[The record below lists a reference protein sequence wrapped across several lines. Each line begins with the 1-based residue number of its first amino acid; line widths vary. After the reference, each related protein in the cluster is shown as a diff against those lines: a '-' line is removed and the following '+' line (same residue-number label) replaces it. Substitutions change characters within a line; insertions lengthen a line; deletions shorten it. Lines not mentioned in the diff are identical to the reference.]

1 MYLEALKIFC
11 DVVRHKS
18 FSRAA
23 AANHVSQS
31 AVSQNVLQLEKG
43 LGVRLI
49 DRSKR
54 PFQLTPEG
62 QVYFDGC
69 RGLVERYYAVEAE
82 VKALGSEIAGVVNV
96 AAIYSVGLGDMSR
109 LVQQFAHQYPRASVR
124 LSYLHP
130 DRVYESVQSEQGD
143 IGLISYPRPG
153 KDLIALPWR
162 EESMVVVCP
171 PGHRLA
177 RRPAVAAKELDGE
190 PFVAFDD
197 GLTVRKELDRYLR
210 RHRVEV
216 TVAIAFDNVET
227 IKRAVEIGE
236 GISILPLPTLHK
248 DLQAGTLAAVGL
260 MPPLSRSLGIIHRRS
275 GSLSRAVQRFIDF
288 IRTSGGTNG
297 DGMEADGIPA
307 SAGTAAGALE
317 NGRALSVKVTV

>member
-1 MYLEALKIFC
+1 MYFEALKIFC

-23 AANHVSQS
+23 SANRISQS
-31 AVSQNVLQLEKG
+31 AVSQNVLQLEKS
-43 LGVRLI
+43 LGVKLI

-69 RGLVERYYAVEAE
+69 KGLVERYYAVEAE
-82 VKALGSEIAGVVNV
+82 VRTLRNEIAGVVNV

-109 LVQQFAHQYPRASVR
+109 LVQQFAHQYPRANVR

-130 DRVYESVQSEQGD
+130 DRVYENVLNEQAD
-143 IGLISYPRPG
+143 IGLISFPRPG

-162 EESMVVVCP
+162 NEHMVVACP
-171 PGHRLA
+171 PGHRFAGLRMVAPDDLA
-177 RRPAVAAKELDGE
+177 DER
-190 PFVAFDD
+190 FVAFDE
-197 GLTVRKELDRYLR
+197 GLTIRKEIDRYLR

-216 TVAIAFDNVET
+216 RVTIAFDNVET

-236 GISILPLPTLHK
+236 GIAILPLPTLPK
-248 DLQAGTLAAVGL
+248 DVHTGTLAAIAL
-260 MPPLSRSLGIIHRRS
+260 TPPLVRPLGIIHRKS
-275 GSLSRAVQRFIDF
+275 GLLSRTVQRFIEF
-288 IRTSGGTNG
+288 ICKNG
-297 DGMEADGIPA
+297 NTDNTGAAEAASTPELADEPLDNGSALPA
-307 SAGTAAGALE
+307 
-317 NGRALSVKVTV
+317 KVRV

>member
-1 MYLEALKIFC
+1 MYFEALKIFC

-23 AANHVSQS
+23 AANQISQS
-31 AVSQNVLQLEKG
+31 AVSQNVLQLEKS

-69 RGLVERYYAVEAE
+69 KGLVERYYAVEAE
-82 VKALGSEIAGVVNV
+82 VRTLRNEVAGPVNI

-109 LVQQFAHQYPRASVR
+109 LVQQFAQQYPRATVR

-130 DRVYESVQSEQGD
+130 DRVYENVLNEQAD

-153 KDLIALPWR
+153 KDLVVLPWR
-162 EESMVVVCP
+162 NERMVVVCW
-171 PGHRLA
+171 PGHRFARCKSVTALDLA
-177 RRPAVAAKELDGE
+177 GE
-190 PFVAFDD
+190 RFVAFDD
-197 GLTVRKELDRYLR
+197 GLTIRKEIDRQLR
-210 RHRVEV
+210 RHKVEV
-216 TVAIAFDNVET
+216 KVTIAFDNVET

-236 GISILPLPTLHK
+236 GIAILPLPTLYK
-248 DLQAGTLAAVGL
+248 DLQAGTLVAVEL
-260 MPPLSRSLGIIHRRS
+260 TSPVMHRPLGIIHRRS
-275 GSLSRAVQRFIDF
+275 GLLSRAVQQFIEF
-288 IRTSGGTNG
+288 LRQNHIGLELI
-297 DGMEADGIPA
+297 DGAQE
-307 SAGTAAGALE
+307 SAGVDGDAGG
-317 NGRALSVKVTV
+317 NGHAFASKVTV